1 MPTAI
6 STMRG
11 VFQAM
16 GVSPLKW
23 RQDNDVGDSKRVS
36 RFAGEPSGD
45 HLHVLI
51 VQRD

>member
-6 STMRG
+6 STIRG

-16 GVSPLKW
+16 GGSPLKW
-23 RQDNDVGDSKRVS
+23 GWSNDVGDSTGVS
-36 RFAGEPSGD
+36 RFAGQPGGD

-51 VQRD
+51 MQGG